1 MNTALIF
8 AGGSGIRMNTT
19 GLPKKFLKVNDKPII
34 IHTIDHFEE
43 NPEIDVICVVCIDG
57 YIDYLEKSL
66 KKFNIQKVKMIVP
79 GGKDGQESI
88 YNGLKALHEAYGD
101 QEDTIV
107 LIHDGVR
114 PLINTKLIS
123 DNIACVK
130 KHGTAI
136 TVAPASETII
146 TVKDEK
152 NVSGIVDR
160 SKCFL
165 ARAPQGYYLKDIYA
179 CHLKA
184 LEENRHDFIDS
195 ASMMMNYKKKL
206 HIIDGPSQNIKITNP
221 EDFYIFRA
229 ILQAKEN
236 AQIMGIE

>member
-8 AGGSGIRMNTT
+8 AGGSGTRMNTT
-19 GLPKKFLKVNDKPII
+19 GLPKQFLKVNDKPII
-34 IHTIDHFEE
+34 IHTIDFFEE
-43 NPEIDVICVVCIDG
+43 NPDIDAICVVCIED
-57 YIDYLEKSL
+57 YIDYFKKCL
-66 KKFNIQKVKMIVP
+66 KKFNIEKVKVVVP

-88 YNGLKALHEAYGD
+88 YNGLKALHELYGD

-114 PLINTKLIS
+114 PLINTQLIS

-146 TVKDEK
+146 TVNDTK
-152 NVSGIVDR
+152 NVSGTVER
-160 SKCFL
+160 SRCFL
-165 ARAPQGYYLKDIYA
+165 ARAPQGYYLKDIYG

-184 LEENRHDFIDS
+184 LAENRHDFIDS
-195 ASMMMNYKKKL
+195 ASMMMNYEKKL
-206 HIIDGPSQNIKITNP
+206 HIIDGPSQNIKITKP

-236 AQIMGIE
+236 EQIMGI

>member
-1 MNTALIF
+1 MNVALIF
-8 AGGSGIRMNTT
+8 AGGIGQRMHT
-19 GLPKKFLKVNDKPII
+19 GGMPKQFLKLHGKPILVY
-34 IHTIDHFEE
+34 TIEHFQKCA
-43 NPEIDVICVVCIDG
+43 EIDAIVLVSVKEWIEYCHNLVKEYSLSKVVD
-57 YIDYLEKSL
+57 
-66 KKFNIQKVKMIVP
+66 VVP
-79 GGKDGQESI
+79 GGITGFQSI
-88 YNGLKALHEAYGD
+88 DNGLMRIEELFPSD
-101 QEDTIV
+101 SIT